1 MSTPPIKYIN
11 PTTKQNLLLTEK
23 GLSDEQGN
31 IIFPKQN
38 NVYKLV
44 NSDNY
49 TSNFGFQWKKFKKTQ
64 LDKFSGLNFSKD
76 RFFAVTNWDKEDLTN
91 KTILEAGSGAGRFSQ
106 IVLDYTKANLYT
118 LDYSEA
124 VEANAENNQNFARAT
139 YFQASIFD
147 MPFANCSFDK
157 VFCFGVLQHTGNPQ
171 QAIQCLLDMA
181 KPGSEVVVDF
191 YPYKGWYTKVNAK
204 YLLRPF
210 TKNME
215 SVKLLNLIRKNVNW
229 LIKFYNLL
237 NSNFITRPFKR
248 FVPICDISDT
258 LPPTLTKEELIEWVV
273 LDTFDMF
280 SPAYDEPLKISEVVS
295 YFKNAGAINVEGEFK
310 TYGSNL
316 KIAVVKGV
324 KK

>member
-1 MSTPPIKYIN
+1 MY
-11 PTTKQNLLLTEK
+11 LTDNGFCNEA
-23 GLSDEQGN
+23 EN
-31 IIFPKQN
+31 IIFPIKN

-44 NSDNY
+44 QSENY

-64 LDKFSGLNFSKD
+64 LDKFSGLTFSHD
-76 RFFAVTNWDKEDLTN
+76 RFFAVTNWNKENLEGKN
-91 KTILEAGSGAGRFSQ
+91 ILEAGSGAGRFSQ
-106 IVLDYTKANLYT
+106 IILDYTKANLFT

-124 VEANAENNQNFARAT
+124 VEANAENNQNFNRAN
-139 YFQASIFD
+139 YFQASIFE
-147 MPFANCSFDK
+147 MPFAKNSFDK

-171 QAIQCLLDMA
+171 QAIQCLVDMA
-181 KPGSEVVVDF
+181 KPGTEIVVDF
-191 YPYKGWYTKVNAK
+191 YPYKGWYTKINAK

-210 TKNME
+210 TKKMD
-215 SVKLLNLIRKNVNW
+215 SVTLLNLIRKNVGW

-237 NSNFITRPFKR
+237 NSNPITRPFKR

-258 LPPTLTKEELIEWVV
+258 LPPTLSKEELIEWVV

-280 SPAYDEPLKISEVVS
+280 SPAYDEPLKINQVVN
-295 YFKNAGAINVEGEFK
+295 YFKNAGAINIEGEFK
-310 TYGSNL
+310 TYGNNL